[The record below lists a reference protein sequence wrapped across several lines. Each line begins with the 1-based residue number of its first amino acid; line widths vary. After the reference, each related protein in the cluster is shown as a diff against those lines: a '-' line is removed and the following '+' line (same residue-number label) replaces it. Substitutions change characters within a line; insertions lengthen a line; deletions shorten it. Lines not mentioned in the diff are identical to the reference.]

1 MMPLTE
7 ILRGRRVV
15 FFGGKGGVGKTT
27 LSSATALALARA
39 GQRVLV
45 VSTDPAHN
53 LGHLWERP
61 VGDAEVVLWEGAG
74 TGRVSGTE
82 LDPDRVARE
91 HLEAVGRTVKGLM
104 PEHLH
109 REVDRYFQLARQ
121 SPGTQEAA
129 LLEKMST
136 TLLEASERFD
146 VVVLD
151 TAPTGHT
158 ARLLELP
165 TLMSA
170 WTDGLLSRREKT
182 ERFSD
187 ALRGLD
193 GPRRR
198 GRGRSAQEVRDGEI
212 RRVLEQR
219 QRLFGDMRRLLA
231 DAATTAFVM
240 VLTAERMPVQET
252 LALHGQLRA
261 TGVDPAALVVN
272 RRSPQDAG
280 EFLARRHEAEGG
292 HLRVLTAGLPEVPL
306 VELPLLS
313 GEVTGLEAIGR
324 FADLLA

>member
-1 MMPLTE
+1 MTLTG

-27 LSSATALALARA
+27 LSSATALALARD

-61 VGDAEVVLWEGAG
+61 VGDTEVMLWEGVG

-109 REVDRYFQLARQ
+109 REVDRYFELARQ

-136 TLLEASERFD
+136 TVLEASERFD

-158 ARLLELP
+158 TRLLELP

-170 WTDGLLSRREKT
+170 WTDGLLSRRERT

-187 ALRGLD
+187 ALKGLE
-193 GPRRR
+193 GRR
-198 GRGRSAQEVRDGEI
+198 GSRGRSAQEVRDSEI
-212 RRVLEQR
+212 RRVLERR
-219 QRLFGDMRRLLA
+219 QRLFGDMRQLLA

-280 EFLARRHEAEGG
+280 EFLARRHEAEGE
-292 HLRVLTAGLPEVPL
+292 HLRVLEAGLPEVPL

-313 GEVTGLEAIGR
+313 GEVTGLEAVGR
-324 FADLLA
+324 FADLLS

>member
-1 MMPLTE
+1 MMTLTE

-61 VGDAEVVLWEGAG
+61 VGDSEVTLWTGEG
-74 TGRVSGTE
+74 TELVSGTE
-82 LDPDRVARE
+82 LDPDRVAHE
-91 HLEAVGRTVKGLM
+91 HLAAVGRTVKGLM

-109 REVDRYFQLARQ
+109 REVDRYFELARQ

-136 TLLEASERFD
+136 TVLEASERFD

-170 WTDGLLSRREKT
+170 WTDGLLSRRKKA

-187 ALRGLD
+187 ALKGLD

-198 GRGRSAQEVRDGEI
+198 GRERSAQEVREGEI
-212 RRVLEQR
+212 RKVLERR
-219 QRLFGDMRRLLA
+219 QRLFGDMRHLLA

-272 RRSPQDAG
+272 RRSPQDAD
-280 EFLARRHEAEGG
+280 EFMARRREAESG
-292 HLRVLTAGLPEVPL
+292 HLQVLAEGLQDVPM

-324 FADLLA
+324 FADLLV

>member
-1 MMPLTE
+1 MTLTE
-7 ILRGRRVV
+7 VLRGRSVV

-61 VGDAEVVLWEGAG
+61 VGDAEVTLWDGAG

-82 LDPDRVARE
+82 LDPDGVAQE
-91 HLEAVGRTVKGLM
+91 HLDAVSRTVKGLM

-136 TLLEASERFD
+136 TVLEASERFD

-158 ARLLELP
+158 ARLLQLP

-170 WTDGLLSRREKT
+170 WTDGLLSRRQRT

-187 ALRGLD
+187 ALEGLE
-193 GPRRR
+193 GPRRA
-198 GRGRSAQEVRDGEI
+198 GRGRSAREVRDGEI
-212 RRVLEQR
+212 RRVLERR
-219 QRLFGDMRRLLA
+219 QRLFGDMRELLA
-231 DAATTAFVM
+231 DAAATAFVM

-252 LALHGQLRA
+252 FALHDQLRA

-272 RRSPQDAG
+272 RRSPRDAG
-280 EFLARRHEAEGG
+280 EFLARRHEAEGD
-292 HLRVLTAGLPEVPL
+292 HLRVLAEGLPEVPL
-306 VELPLLS
+306 VQLPLLS
-313 GEVTGLEAIGR
+313 GEVTGLEALGR